1 MKKVNKQCM
10 ETVSEEFPAVG
21 GGGMSCSSLAEAE
34 VLLLAEVH
42 AAFPEGET
50 GLGARSLWKCVHS

>member
-1 MKKVNKQCM
+1 M